1 MPSHVLVFGMTD
13 KRGGVESFIMNATGA
28 IDTKKVK
35 FDYIVNTD
43 TVAYEEELK
52 NRGAS
57 IIHFPMRAK
66 HPLKFRQQAASFFRE
81 NADKYDAIWVN
92 VCSLSNVDYLVF
104 AKKYGIKTRVI
115 HCHNSQST
123 DSRLRDMLHEINKR
137 RIQSYATDYWT
148 CADSASDWFYG
159 ANIRSS
165 SHYKVVPN
173 VIDPK
178 KYSYDFKKRN
188 KFRQLLGY
196 ADEDILI
203 GNVGRL
209 HPQKNQRFLID
220 SFEVLRRNNQNVKLA
235 IAGQGDLRE
244 SLENYI
250 RLKNLDGSVKLL
262 GEITDTNDFYQ
273 AMDVFAFPSLYEG
286 FSIALLEAQANGV
299 PAVISEGNPSEAVIN
314 DNVRRMALDS
324 PEAWAAALECQIG
337 RRIDASS
344 NKIPGSKFDI
354 TVQGNDLESFFKHA
368 STGK

>member
-1 MPSHVLVFGMTD
+1 M
-13 KRGGVESFIMNATGA
+13 
-28 IDTKKVK
+28 
-35 FDYIVNTD
+35 
-43 TVAYEEELK
+43 
-52 NRGAS
+52 
-57 IIHFPMRAK
+57 
-66 HPLKFRQQAASFFRE
+66 
-81 NADKYDAIWVN
+81 
-92 VCSLSNVDYLVF
+92 
-104 AKKYGIKTRVI
+104 
-115 HCHNSQST
+115 
-123 DSRLRDMLHEINKR
+123 
-137 RIQSYATDYWT
+137 
-148 CADSASDWFYG
+148 
-159 ANIRSS
+159 
-165 SHYKVVPN
+165 
-173 VIDPK
+173 
-178 KYSYDFKKRN
+178 
-188 KFRQLLGY
+188 
-196 ADEDILI
+196 
-203 GNVGRL
+203 

-273 AMDVFAFPSLYEG
+273 AMDVFTFPSLYEG